1 MGRYKPFK
9 ECHLPNDIK
18 KAAIAL
24 IISCISTLI
33 AVYFDGL
40 KIDDYGYS
48 DPITLAFNFIWTF
61 IIAWIIWDLFK
72 GKNIKPTLIAVGVV
86 MVFSLYWD
94 FDEFG
99 YNAAQIFY
107 LIELLMFVVAG
118 FFIQT
123 KQSQSWYKESGL

>member
-1 MGRYKPFK
+1 MGRYKPFM
-9 ECHLPNDIK
+9 ERHLPNDIK

-33 AVYFDGL
+33 AVYFDGV

-48 DPITLAFNFIWTF
+48 DPITIAFNFIWTLV
-61 IIAWIIWDLFK
+61 IAWIIWDLFK

-86 MVFSLYWD
+86 IVFSLYLD

-99 YNAAQIFY
+99 YNTAQIFY
-107 LIELLMFVVAG
+107 LIELLMFVVAW
-118 FFIQT
+118 FLIRT
-123 KQSQSWYKESGL
+123 KQSQNWYHQSGL